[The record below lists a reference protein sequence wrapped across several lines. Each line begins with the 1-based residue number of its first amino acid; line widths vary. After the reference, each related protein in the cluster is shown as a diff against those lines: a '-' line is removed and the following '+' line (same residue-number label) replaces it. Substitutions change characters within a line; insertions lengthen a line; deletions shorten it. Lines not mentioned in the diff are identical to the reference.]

1 MFSIFQ
7 KSKPGRTARFWEIQ
21 RGNCLFTTSID
32 EGIACTSP
40 LGGGR
45 VGETLIAH
53 AHTMFSRSWQ
63 EFCGWD
69 CDNGLK

>member
-7 KSKPGRTARFWEIQ
+7 KLNPGRSARFWEIQ

-32 EGIACTSP
+32 ESIAYTSP

-45 VGETLIAH
+45 VGD
-53 AHTMFSRSWQ
+53 AHTMFSRSWK